1 MKRKFLTL
9 FLIICAILSVVA
21 CKTVSGGTNSSNSSQ
36 SEVLSENSSYS
47 ESETD
52 PESST
57 QSSVED
63 SSLSENESSSSE
75 DSSSE
80 DDSSSVEEPKPQ
92 KHAIRLY
99 HAYDEYTVVEYE
111 AGETV
116 DVSAWPIPSGIKFE
130 GDDLPFECWYDEW
143 LENAITEDFV
153 MPNHSMAF
161 YAGYDMPQL
170 FGWGY
175 NAENQSYTS
184 SKAGIRPAKNVA
196 SGYYGTLSTTLDINV
211 ATTSGIGIIWNLD
224 YDKEIDYLYDTNCEY
239 WYFHLN
245 ATTGGFQ
252 LARVKGAYEV
262 ATTVKL
268 TASPTAWQEKWNN
281 WSIFGGTLT
290 TEFSVEFTPDY
301 IKLYIDGDL
310 LYTYTGAWLNT
321 VVGESV
327 GLRTNTAGNG
337 ARNIT
342 FTPATYSEDTHV
354 ITYVNGLTGEVIDK
368 RLAVNG
374 NELYLPN
381 IAEEGY
387 AFVGW
392 FKDEL
397 LTEKIESDWFI
408 SEDTTIYASLVEVES
423 ANGYNIYSDGTYE
436 SAVKNATATVP
447 NLGSRYGKWSV
458 DVTVTDPINNRLGL
472 LINAYVPHSS
482 GSILYGNSAI
492 SGYYVHHNVKANAN
506 FTLTTIT
513 GGVYQ
518 ARPDGTKAN
527 LKVKNYTASTAG
539 ALANYYA
546 RNAQFIAGK
555 TETLTFNLA
564 VEVLNTYIK
573 VYVDGECVIEYT
585 NASGLGLFD
594 GNAQCIGVGFTTA
607 TAGTKFANYTFTA
620 MEAEEVKPTET
631 SRNGY
636 TISADG
642 KSYTSS
648 ELRAAITVDGITG
661 RYGKWS
667 VDVTVT
673 ERNNSRVGLYMN
685 AYVPSSDSLINYNN
699 TSIKC
704 YYLHHSVSGNVN
716 FTLTTINNGVY
727 QGRPD
732 GSEKNI
738 KVAKYT
744 ADTEGALGEYYARNV
759 AFHAGETDSLT
770 MNLAIEI
777 MPDYIKIYV
786 DGECIYTCTAEE
798 DLGLFDGDAQCVG
811 VGFNTYTT
819 GTTFTNMVFTPYEQ

>member
-111 AGETV
+111 VGETV

-175 NAENQSYTS
+175 DAENDNYTS
-184 SKAGIRPAKNVA
+184 TKAGIRPAKNA
-196 SGYYGTLSTTLDINV
+196 PNGYYGSLAVTLDINV
-211 ATTSGIGIIWNLD
+211 ATTSGIGIIWNLA
-224 YDKEIDYLYDTNCEY
+224 YEEIDYLYDTNCEY
-239 WYFHLN
+239 WYMHLN

-252 LARVKGAYEV
+252 LSKVKNDYLV
-262 ATTVKL
+262 AKTVSL
-268 TASPTAWQEKWNN
+268 TASPESWQTKWSE
-281 WSIFGGTLT
+281 WRTFGGTLT
-290 TEFSVEFTPDY
+290 VDFSVDFTAEY
-301 IKLYIDGDL
+301 IKLYIDGEE
-310 LYTYTGAWLNT
+310 LYTYTGDWLNT
-321 VVGESV
+321 VVGDHV
-327 GLRTNTAGNG
+327 GIRTNTAGNG
-337 ARNIT
+337 ARNIR
-342 FTPATYSEDTHV
+342 FTPSAQSASTHTV
-354 ITYVNGLTGEVIDK
+354 TYVNTLTDEVITQ
-368 RLAVNG
+368 RLATEGEGV
-374 NELYLPN
+374 YLPN
-381 IAEEGY
+381 VSVEGY
-387 AFVGW
+387 GFMGW
-392 FKDEL
+392 YADED
-397 LTEKIESDWFI
+397 LTQKIDSTY
-408 SEDTTIYASLVEVES
+408 SVTEDLTVYAKLQEVS
-423 ANGYNIYSDGTYE
+423 TANGYNVYSDGTYE
-436 SAVKNATATVP
+436 AAVANATATVP
-447 NLGSRYGKWSV
+447 NLGGRYGKWSV
-458 DVTVTDPINNRLGL
+458 DITVNDRTNNRLGL
-472 LINAYVPHSS
+472 LINATVPQSS
-482 GSILYGNSAI
+482 GAILYGNSAI
-492 SGYYVHHNVKANAN
+492 SGYYVHHNVKANEN

-527 LKVKNYTASTAG
+527 LQVKKYTTSTAG
-539 ALANYYA
+539 ALANYHA
-546 RNAQFIAGK
+546 RNAEFIAGK

-594 GNAQCIGVGFTTA
+594 GNAQCVGVGFTSA
-607 TAGTKFANYTFTA
+607 TAGTKFSNYTFTPMSA
-620 MEAEEVKPTET
+620 VEVQPTET

-648 ELRAAITVDGITG
+648 ELRAAVTVEGITG